1 MAETNKNQSIPTV
14 CASLIGCGL
23 SILLTNWQ
31 GFLWGFDVTELK
43 ILVIGSIPAITIAI
57 NKFFKY
63 LYELFLMGAG
73 KRSFDKANQQKLQR
87 LRAALNDP
95 LINEQSKIEF
105 QKQYTEAIQA
115 SINIKD
121 VNVSVQAIK

>member
-14 CASLIGCGL
+14 CASLLGCGI
-23 SILLTNWQ
+23 SILLANWQ
-31 GFLWGFDVTELK
+31 GFLWGMDFTELK

-57 NKFFKY
+57 NKLFKY
-63 LYELFLMGAG
+63 LYERFLMGAG
-73 KRSFDKANQQKLQR
+73 KRSFDRSNQQKLQR
-87 LRAALNDP
+87 LRTALNDP
-95 LINEQSKIEF
+95 LVDEQSKREF

-121 VNVSVQAIK
+121 INVSVQAIK